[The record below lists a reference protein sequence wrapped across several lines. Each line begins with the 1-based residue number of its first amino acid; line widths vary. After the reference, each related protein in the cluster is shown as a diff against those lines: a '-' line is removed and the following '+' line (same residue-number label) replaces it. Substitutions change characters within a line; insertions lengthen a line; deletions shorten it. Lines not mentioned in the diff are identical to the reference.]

1 MRIEHFGDHLL
12 LVADEDH
19 LLVGK
24 PRYFPTPTTT
34 DWWWE
39 NIPDYEDPEIVEKT
53 EAMLKDMFVEIP
65 ADADYRDLLLH
76 VFYGEGDIE

>member
-24 PRYFPTPTTT
+24 PGYFPTPTTT

-39 NIPDYEDPEIVEKT
+39 NIPDYADPEIVEKT
-53 EAMLKDMFVEIP
+53 EERLKDMFVEIP
-65 ADADYRDLLLH
+65 DGDYRDILIEAL
-76 VFYGEGDIE
+76 YGGGDIE